1 MIIVL
6 DTERINE
13 ALTSIQTILS
23 KVTSIETKMTNFE
36 ETIIAA
42 FALAAARLELVE
54 AEKAN
59 LAGELKDAEAEL
71 TAKAEKLAAA
81 EKAYNDLAVSE
92 EAEDQEEIASQTRIL
107 AAAAPFLPPS
117 EPTA

>member
-23 KVTSIETKMTNFE
+23 KVTLIETKMTNFE
-36 ETIIAA
+36 EAVVAA
-42 FALAAARLELVE
+42 FNVATAQVELLQ

-59 LAGELKDAEAEL
+59 LAGELDEAEAEL

-81 EKAYNDLAVSE
+81 EKVFSELVASE

-107 AAAAPFLPPS
+107 AAAAPFLPS
-117 EPTA
+117 KPTI